1 MLMTVGTTMFLFIG
15 LGCIKTAQDS
25 QSASQT
31 QVATTLSQQTIM
43 FISVGMGL

>member
-1 MLMTVGTTMFLFIG
+1 MFIFIG

-43 FISVGMGL
+43 VRQHQLYTRTES